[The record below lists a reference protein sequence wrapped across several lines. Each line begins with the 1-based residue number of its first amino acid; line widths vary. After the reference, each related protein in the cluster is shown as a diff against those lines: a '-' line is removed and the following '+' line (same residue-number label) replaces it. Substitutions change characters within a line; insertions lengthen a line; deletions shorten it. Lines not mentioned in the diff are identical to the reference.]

1 MAGSRLVYDF
11 THNASARFRPPYWVK
26 GEDSSFGFFVHISP
40 FQTVRRLGPPRA
52 HAQAAGARP
61 TPPPPHP
68 APPSTPAAGDAL
80 GHLGHKGRR
89 SLAAHGPPR
98 LTLPLLPLQVTPI
111 HWGWEV
117 VT

>member
-40 FQTVRRLGPPRA
+40 FQTVRRLGTPR
-52 HAQAAGARP
+52 
-61 TPPPPHP
+61 T
-68 APPSTPAAGDAL
+68 
-80 GHLGHKGRR
+80 HKGRR
-89 SLAAHGPPR
+89 SLAAHGPR